1 MLNRLKLV
9 SRLHK
14 YYVCSILWHY
24 HFIPVEV
31 VIDAVG
37 MVRGCVINDAEDDT
51 TASARPGTHESWIIS
66 VVRVAVPNNFI
77 VLNTLAILEEK

>member
-9 SRLHK
+9 SSLHK
-14 YYVCSILWHY
+14 YYICSIWH
-24 HFIPVEV
+24 HFSIPVEE

-51 TASARPGTHESWIIS
+51 IASARPGTLESWIIS

-77 VLNTLAILEEK
+77 VLNTLAILGE

>member
-9 SRLHK
+9 SSLHK
-14 YYVCSILWHY
+14 YYVGSIWHIC
-24 HFIPVEV
+24 FIPVEE

-51 TASARPGTHESWIIS
+51 TACARQGALESWIIS

-77 VLNTLAILEEK
+77 VLNTLAVLGE